1 VITPVSDESAWMTFL
16 SGLTEWE
23 PPAQHTLLIAPHP
36 DDETLGPGG
45 LIAALRSSVIEVDV
59 IAITDGEAAYPNDVY
74 SDTCGLAAI
83 REREQ
88 TSALAILG
96 VDKSHIHR
104 LRLPDSRV
112 ATHEALLAQFI
123 EQHLS
128 SNTHIIAPW
137 RHDFHPDHESAGRAA
152 EKVSALTGARLTSYF
167 FWTWHRAEPSFLTGL
182 RLTSFR
188 LRVSER
194 YKKQAALACHESQLW
209 HHSGDPILPED
220 LLAPARRPFEVLAI

>member
-23 PPAQHTLLIAPHP
+23 PPAQHTLIIAPHP

-96 VDKSHIHR
+96 VDKVIFTVSGFRIAVLPRMKRSSHN
-104 LRLPDSRV
+104 S
-112 ATHEALLAQFI
+112 
-123 EQHLS
+123 
-128 SNTHIIAPW
+128 
-137 RHDFHPDHESAGRAA
+137 
-152 EKVSALTGARLTSYF
+152 
-167 FWTWHRAEPSFLTGL
+167 
-182 RLTSFR
+182 
-188 LRVSER
+188 
-194 YKKQAALACHESQLW
+194 
-209 HHSGDPILPED
+209 
-220 LLAPARRPFEVLAI
+220 